1 MGYILDTETERHIR
15 SLFDR
20 LSAPVTLMH
29 FTQAHAVG
37 ACREQ
42 RVLLEELCGLASGLS
57 LEIHELK
64 DEDPTAMRYGVA
76 AVPATAVVGTEDHG
90 IRFYG
95 VTGGFLLP
103 VLVEDIV
110 MVSTGRSGLNVEAA
124 AMAQRIAAPT
134 QLQIL
139 MTLSCRHSPK
149 MARLAHQLAF
159 INENV
164 AAEVVSVTEFP
175 HLAQRHGMTNT
186 PMTVIN
192 EVDAFEGALQPKDAV
207 LEILK
212 SVMPEDYKHVE
223 ERPQAGRRDHRNRRL
238 EPGHVYDALIVGT
251 GPAGMTAAIYAARK
265 NMDVAVIGHE
275 AGGQIAGATSV
286 ENWPGTPSV
295 SGQKL
300 MEQFHEHMGQ
310 FGVAEGPGVDI
321 DRIDRLEAGFVARS
335 KSGGAYRGRT
345 LIYCGGKRNRTL
357 GAPGEARFL
366 GRGIGFCTNCDAPL
380 YRDKT
385 VAVIGGGD
393 SALAAARDL
402 VSFARSIHVVHILEE
417 FQADPELLAEVQ
429 SSRNVTFHTSME
441 VAEFLGRSRLQG
453 LRLRAVGVD
462 QIFDL
467 LVDGVFLEI
476 GQEPN
481 SQPVAGLLVR
491 NDRKEIPVDRG
502 QSTLVPGLFAAGD
515 VTDNPD
521 KQVILAAAQGA
532 QAALS
537 AYRYVKDARSESQT
551 KTEDPVMRLR
561 EA

>member
-1 MGYILDTETERHIR
+1 MGTILDTETEVHIR
-15 SLFDR
+15 SLFSR
-20 LSAPVTLMH
+20 LSAPVTLVH

-42 RVLLEELCGLASGLS
+42 RALLEELCGLASGLT
-57 LEIHELK
+57 LEIHELE
-64 DEDPTAMRYGVA
+64 DEDPTAMRYGITT
-76 AVPATAVVGTEDHG
+76 VPATAVVGNEDHG

-103 VLVEDIV
+103 VLVDDIV

-124 AMAQRIAAPT
+124 ALAQRIAAPT
-134 QLQIL
+134 RLQIL
-139 MTLSCRHSPK
+139 MTLSCRHSSK

-159 INENV
+159 INENIS
-164 AAEVVSVTEFP
+164 AEIVDASEFP
-175 HLAQRHGMTNT
+175 HLSQRHGMTNT

-212 SVMPEDYKHVE
+212 SVMPQDYQHVE
-223 ERPQAGRRDHRNRRL
+223 ERAHVGQRRLGGRRL
-238 EPGHVYDALIVGT
+238 EPGHVYDTLVVGT
-251 GPAGMTAAIYAARK
+251 GAAGMTAAMYAARK
-265 NMDVAVIGHE
+265 NMDVAVIGQE
-275 AGGQIAGATSV
+275 PGGQIAGAASV

-295 SGQKL
+295 AGKQL
-300 MEQFHEHMGQ
+300 MDQFRDHMVQ
-310 FGVAEGPGVDI
+310 FGVAEGSGVDI
-321 DRIDRLEAGFVARS
+321 DRIDRLEGGFVARS

-345 LIYCGGKRNRTL
+345 LIYCGGKQNRTL

-366 GRGIGFCTNCDAPL
+366 GRGIGFCTTCDAPL

-402 VSFARSIHVVHILEE
+402 VSFARSIHVVHILDE
-417 FQADPELLAEVQ
+417 FQADPRLLAEVQ
-429 SSRNVTFHTSME
+429 SSRNVTFHTSSE
-441 VAEFLGRSRLQG
+441 VVEFIGKSRLQG
-453 LRLRAVGVD
+453 MRLRAVGID

-481 SQPVAGLLVR
+481 SQPIAGLLVR

-537 AYRYVKDARSESQT
+537 AYRYVMNARSENLNKSD
-551 KTEDPVMRLR
+551 DPVLKL
-561 EA
+561 A